1 MSTLPAGWKSFE
13 SCTRQQLLTTAY
25 ALEDT
30 RDRALA
36 ENAVL
41 RTQLA
46 DLQSRPQIGHVS
58 GVGYLTVLTDTGAV
72 ETNWGYAWPT
82 LQDAQ
87 EAADTSG
94 GDWRVVMLLPVEAIQ

>member
-1 MSTLPAGWKSFE
+1 MTRVSTSGGWKSFE

-41 RTQLA
+41 RAERAQL
-46 DLQSRPQIGHVS
+46 I
-58 GVGYLTVLTDTGAV
+58 
-72 ETNWGYAWPT
+72 
-82 LQDAQ
+82 
-87 EAADTSG
+87 
-94 GDWRVVMLLPVEAIQ
+94 EAIMGWPPESDASDLTAGPLRVALRKAHELRDENTALRMAVAES